1 MNKLLFSFIILTLSI
16 SISTAQYQFEV
27 EKSLP
32 CTSIKN
38 QQRTGTC
45 WSFATSSFLESEV
58 QRSSNKS
65 LDLSEMYAV
74 RAIYLD
80 KARNYLLRQGKANFS
95 QGSLSHDVARAIEM
109 AGAIPESIYDGKL
122 NPEDVHDHS
131 EMEKIMKS
139 ALDTYLTSKSLSDKW
154 ENVINSILDV
164 YMGEVPKSFKV
175 EGNSYTPR
183 TFADHLNLKMD
194 DYISITSFS
203 HHPFYK
209 KFVLEIPDNYSNG
222 SYYNIPL
229 EELTEIV
236 DQAIAKGYTVAW
248 DGDVSEKGF
257 SARNGIAVLPE
268 EPTRETLFSE
278 PGKEIRVTQQNRQTN
293 FENLS
298 TTDDHLM
305 HLVGTAKDQYGT
317 KYYIIKNSWGEI
329 SAYEGYLYMSEA
341 YFKMKTIA
349 VMINRDVLPT
359 SIAQKLAP

>member
-1 MNKLLFSFIILTLSI
+1 MKKYLFPFIIFTLSL
-16 SISTAQYQFEV
+16 SISTAQYQFQV
-27 EKSLP
+27 EKTLP
-32 CTSIKN
+32 CTSIKD

-45 WSFATSSFLESEV
+45 WSFATYSFLESEI
-58 QRSSNKS
+58 QRTSNKS

-122 NPEDVHDHS
+122 SAEDVHDHT

-139 ALDTYLTSKSLSDKW
+139 TLDTYLKSQSLSDKW
-154 ENVINSILDV
+154 DEVINGILDV
-164 YMGEVPKSFKV
+164 YMGKVPSSFKV
-175 EGNSYTPR
+175 EGSTYTPR
-183 TFADHLNLKMD
+183 TFADYLNLKLD
-194 DYISITSFS
+194 NYISVTSFS

-222 SYYNIPL
+222 NYYNVPL

-236 DQAIAKGYTVAW
+236 DQAITKGYTVAW

-257 SARNGIAVLPE
+257 SAINGIAVLPK

-278 PGKEIRVTQQNRQTN
+278 PGEEIHVTQQNRQIN

-329 SAYEGYLYMSEA
+329 SEYQGYLYMSEA

-359 SIAQKLAP
+359 SIAQKIAP